1 MKCLNT
7 RAKLIIQQ
15 LYEAMFHEPY
25 MLTEG
30 SHAKINNNLAF
41 MPVVIEKVGRLPGY
55 GEVISIAHY
64 GEQSGDLMADPEME
78 FTIIGGDYYPISFRN
93 DYLGKHSSVFE
104 NDGINLPLQYDLTT
118 FANQWMRKN
127 FYFINIMI
135 GLYSFTN
142 LTQSMPK
149 NYHRQ
154 LKRFF
159 HERHCQKKFF

>member
-15 LYEAMFHEPY
+15 LYESMFHEPY

-30 SHAKINNNLAF
+30 SHAKINNNPAF

-64 GEQSGDLMADPEME
+64 GEQSGDLMADPEIE

-93 DYLGKHSSVFE
+93 DYLCKHNSIFE
-104 NDGINLPLQYDLTT
+104 DDGINLSLQHDLTT
-118 FANQWMRKN
+118 FANQWMR
-127 FYFINIMI
+127 NIAEQQ
-135 GLYSFTN
+135 N
-142 LTQSMPK
+142 LTILVQ
-149 NYHRQ
+149 
-154 LKRFF
+154 
-159 HERHCQKKFF
+159 

>member
-15 LYEAMFHEPY
+15 LYESMFHEPY

-30 SHAKINNNLAF
+30 SHAKINNNPAF

-93 DYLGKHSSVFE
+93 DYLGKHNSIFE
-104 NDGINLPLQYDLTT
+104 DDGINLPQQHDLTT
-118 FANQWMRKN
+118 FA
-127 FYFINIMI
+127 INGCETSQNNRI
-135 GLYSFTN
+135 LRHSDN
-142 LTQSMPK
+142 L
-149 NYHRQ
+149 Q
-154 LKRFF
+154 LKCTQCRDIL
-159 HERHCQKKFF
+159 RC

>member
-15 LYEAMFHEPY
+15 LYEAMFHESY

-30 SHAKINNNLAF
+30 SHAKINNNPAY

-55 GEVISIAHY
+55 GEIISIAHY

-93 DYLGKHSSVFE
+93 DYLCKHNSIFE
-104 NDGINLPLQYDLTT
+104 DDGIKSAPAARLNHL
-118 FANQWMRKN
+118 R
-127 FYFINIMI
+127 
-135 GLYSFTN
+135 
-142 LTQSMPK
+142 QSMDAKYRRAAENNYSCSIIRSSSLK
-149 NYHRQ
+149 NS
-154 LKRFF
+154 LPSWGLF
-159 HERHCQKKFF
+159 ELSC

>member
-30 SHAKINNNLAF
+30 SYAKINNNPAF
-41 MPVVIEKVGRLPGY
+41 MSVVIEKVGKLPGY

-64 GEQSGDLMADPEME
+64 GEQCGDLMADPEME

-93 DYLGKHSSVFE
+93 DYLCKHNSIFE
-104 NDGINLPLQYDLTT
+104 NDDINLPLQHDLTT
-118 FANQWMRKN
+118 FANKWMR
-127 FYFINIMI
+127 NIAEQQ
-135 GLYSFTN
+135 N
-142 LTQSMPK
+142 LTILVQ
-149 NYHRQ
+149 
-154 LKRFF
+154 
-159 HERHCQKKFF
+159 